1 MDAWIGGQKD
11 GDGCNSVVDG
21 LQKQTYYDSNCWIN
35 IAIVHMRRGVRAW
48 TGL

>member
-21 LQKQTYYDSNCWIN
+21 LQKHIMT
-35 IAIVHMRRGVRAW
+35 VTV
-48 TGL
+48 GLILP